1 MINFPD
7 YIKATNA
14 AYDVL
19 IQFGEFSLPI
29 CIFSVIKQIKNI
41 SLHRYTELAKRMNT
55 SFNKLI
61 TEVVPSFHGFT
72 TFNKSKSRYII
83 FYNDLKDQTTIRFTL
98 AHELGH
104 IILGHTKDGVT
115 ENREANCFA
124 RNFLCPVPIIEEMNL
139 CSIYEYTEN
148 FYISELMA
156 KVSINFK
163 DYDLKNI
170 TTNRF
175 NAYNNSVMFAM
186 NGFTSSDLYGYSY

>member
-72 TFNKSKSRYII
+72 TFNKSK
-83 FYNDLKDQTTIRFTL
+83 
-98 AHELGH
+98 